1 MVGNSATR
9 NLHCTPVVL
18 PVRFIAGGQAL
29 QCTTRELSVE
39 GAWISCP
46 VPPASGTAVAMRL
59 YLPGEVTPEELHA
72 VVRSAVASG
81 DPKHRGFWAEFQPGA
96 QQAQDRIAQ
105 YLIRLAQQRG
115 LPPEGIVEPPDFTQ
129 PRMTPLGLQRLTPP
143 SVPKLP
149 AVPRGSAMPAGFEP
163 LPPGAERRNAPRL
176 DSDRPVAVRFAT
188 VEEFVLEYAANIS
201 AGGVF
206 IRSSAPPPLQT
217 TLRVRLEL
225 PDGGPAAEV
234 TGLVVHR
241 VTVEQSSA
249 PRESGAGVRFVRPDA
264 AFTSRIEKFLDWAL
278 SQKGK
283 AL

>member
-206 IRSSAPPPLQT
+206 IRTDHPPALET
-217 TLRVRLEL
+217 RVTVWLEL
-225 PDGGPAAEV
+225 PDGSPPAEV
-234 TGLVVHR
+234 TAIVVHR
-241 VTVEQSSA
+241 LDPAEA
-249 PRESGAGVRFVRPDA
+249 GLLREAGAGVQFVAPDA
-264 AFTSRIEKFLDWAL
+264 AFLLRIEQFLDWAL
-278 SQKGK
+278 EQ
-283 AL
+283 